1 MFSSPS
7 VLKRF
12 DWGIGEKYELEKFKK
27 LHPLQSQ
34 TMLLLT
40 NPLYS
45 CVKDPIQ
52 LTWYQ
57 PAYLDLSPQEVHWM
71 ALCLYF
77 TALVQITQGYFGL

>member
-7 VLKRF
+7 VSKWL
-12 DWGIGEKYELEKFKK
+12 DWGIGAKRELEKFKRP
-27 LHPLQSQ
+27 HPLQSH

-52 LTWYQ
+52 LT
-57 PAYLDLSPQEVHWM
+57 
-71 ALCLYF
+71 
-77 TALVQITQGYFGL
+77 

>member
-40 NPLYS
+40 SPLYS

-52 LTWYQ
+52 LT
-57 PAYLDLSPQEVHWM
+57 
-71 ALCLYF
+71 
-77 TALVQITQGYFGL
+77 

>member
-1 MFSSPS
+1 MFCSPRVS
-7 VLKRF
+7 KGF
-12 DWGIGEKYELEKFKK
+12 DCGIGEKNELEKFKK

-52 LTWYQ
+52 LT
-57 PAYLDLSPQEVHWM
+57 
-71 ALCLYF
+71 
-77 TALVQITQGYFGL
+77 

>member
-12 DWGIGEKYELEKFKK
+12 DWGIGEKRELEKFKK
-27 LHPLQSQ
+27 PHPLQSQ

-52 LTWYQ
+52 LT
-57 PAYLDLSPQEVHWM
+57 
-71 ALCLYF
+71 
-77 TALVQITQGYFGL
+77 